1 LLIKILVLYLNII
14 KTNIMIQETHLGLVK
29 FTKEAGIIAVI
40 YYKSKFK
47 RELGDTIN
55 FNNTTYKVGV
65 IANNRN
71 EVISTLNSLIYKQN
85 KINKQKQV
93 INTNAQLINNL
104 TKFI

>member
-1 LLIKILVLYLNII
+1 
-14 KTNIMIQETHLGLVK
+14 MIQETHLGLVK

-55 FNNTTYKVGV
+55 FNNTIYKVGV

-71 EVISTLNSLIYKQN
+71 EL
-85 KINKQKQV
+85 
-93 INTNAQLINNL
+93 
-104 TKFI
+104 